1 MRTSTLRLAAA
12 VAFSVVAIAACHG
25 ATPSKPIDQVPIGVS
40 SAPPKSSLPSITVVP
55 PDQGVTDEQESREV
69 RKTLKIV
76 AAIRGLQPKTEV
88 PGKVLNRDA
97 LLARVKQHVATD
109 IPASAMT
116 NEGMSYQLMGLIP
129 AGGFDYTKQTF
140 SLLESQ
146 LAGYYE
152 PADKTMYMAGDLD
165 EEMAFATLSHELV
178 HALQD
183 QYWDLKT
190 KSKWAAGRSDSLLAQ
205 SCLAEGDATSAM
217 LDVMMRDTGR
227 TAIDVP
233 DSMLT
238 PDMFLKADTSA
249 ASQTTPHFMRASL
262 IAPYVEGLRFV
273 HARRRSGDWD
283 AVNQSWDRVPV
294 STEQI
299 LHPAKW
305 DTAEPPVA
313 VAPPTFAAL
322 GKDFV
327 SVDNDTFGELVLRL
341 VFSEW
346 MGDTKAIPAASNWGG
361 DRTVIARKGDATA
374 FAWLVRWD
382 EAKKDPKGPG
392 RYASDAWAALAPAF
406 TAKFSPTVKEASF
419 LCVVRT
425 DTGPLAIA
433 TKGRDIAFFAG
444 PATVKDGAFTSASDC
459 AVAKKWATEVLK

>member
-1 MRTSTLRLAAA
+1 MRTSSLRL
-12 VAFSVVAIAACHG
+12 VATASVLLGAFAACRG
-25 ATPSKPIDQVPIGVS
+25 ATPPKPIAEVPIASS
-40 SAPPKSSLPSITVVP
+40 SAGPAASLPSIIVVP

-76 AAIRGLQPKTEV
+76 AAIRGLEPKTEV

-109 IPASAMT
+109 VPASAMT
-116 NEGMSYQLMGLIP
+116 NEGMSYQLLGLIP
-129 AGGFDYTKQTF
+129 AGGFDYAKQTF

-249 ASQTTPHFMRASL
+249 ASLTTPHFMRASL

-273 HARRRSGDWD
+273 HARRRAGDWN

-305 DTAEPPVA
+305 DTNEAPIA
-313 VAPPTFAAL
+313 VIPPTFAAL
-322 GKDFV
+322 GKDFAT
-327 SVDNDTFGELVLRL
+327 VDNDTFGELVLRL
-341 VFSEW
+341 VLSEW
-346 MGDTKAIPAASNWGG
+346 MDDAKATGAAANWGG
-361 DRTVIARKGDATA
+361 DRTVMVRKGDTTA

-382 EAKKDPKGPG
+382 EAKKDARGPA
-392 RYASDAWAALAPAF
+392 RYATDAWSVLAPAF
-406 TAKFSPTVKEASF
+406 TTKFSPTVKEASF

-444 PATVKDGAFTSASDC
+444 PATVKDGVFTSASDC
-459 AVAKKWATEVLK
+459 AQAKKWSLEVLK